1 MFVVP
6 DKENMTR
13 YYFHILLLWQCDT
26 LNHSRQIQDSRYD
39 NRSVGHSI
47 WGRVL
52 PLSCALPS
60 QLPNQ
65 SAQVA
70 KKKISFIILFLHRVK
85 LLTTGNNTVRFNPN
99 FYKTGKVILY
109 SWFHEDFWFLSS
121 TQTRQ
126 VITQWN
132 TGLKV
137 PRCACD
143 MCHSIL
149 SPGVS
154 LNSWHLGRA
163 FLEPCTLPFFLT
175 HIYPGT
181 SHAFGF
187 NLPSL

>member
-1 MFVVP
+1 MREGSSTF
-6 DKENMTR
+6 
-13 YYFHILLLWQCDT
+13 LCA
-26 LNHSRQIQDSRYD
+26 
-39 NRSVGHSI
+39 
-47 WGRVL
+47 
-52 PLSCALPS
+52 ALPTT
-60 QLPNQ
+60 Q
-65 SAQVA
+65 SIRPGG
-70 KKKISFIILFLHRVK
+70 KEKISFIILFLHRVK

-149 SPGVS
+149 DSGHNIK
-154 LNSWHLGRA
+154 L
-163 FLEPCTLPFFLT
+163 
-175 HIYPGT
+175 
-181 SHAFGF
+181 
-187 NLPSL
+187 